1 MPRLCVLP
9 RCFFVVLVGLAA
21 GCSGLKT
28 YPTDPGG
35 NLAVRS
41 QLDHGVKAALH
52 VHRVDGNCET
62 RYVGTVQLDRP
73 SVALALPAG
82 QRTYLVV
89 TFDTSSLLGGSRSTS
104 AAMLLTPR
112 AGSRYEIGARYH
124 ESIYDVALSE
134 ADARG
139 RRTLTREDLAGC
151 RTSS

>member
-1 MPRLCVLP
+1 MRRLL
-9 RCFFVVLVGLAA
+9 VVVALVAA
-21 GCSGLKT
+21 GCSGLET

-41 QLDHGVKAALH
+41 QLDRGVKGALH
-52 VHRVDGNCET
+52 VHLVDGDCQT

-73 SVALALPAG
+73 SVALVLPAA

-104 AAMLLTPR
+104 AGMLLTPR
-112 AGSRYEIGARYH
+112 AGARYELAARYH

-134 ADARG
+134 SDARG
-139 RRTLTREDLAGC
+139 RRAIPRQDLSGC